1 MSPLKLR
8 LPPFLTAVPFCGF
21 LILKLELIRHELF
34 TKWFIFLHRSII
46 LPPIDYLSSINI
58 SFTINV
64 SMFVPQLLFFKK
76 VDYGFN
82 MIVAVW
88 PLHNGPTYWY
98 FLPNDYP
105 CKRLFLIALLC
116 SLLTPYLLTIILVA
130 LCQMFGKDRAKRILF
145 SSFIWEGWQ
154 VSCSLWLHH
163 HHFCLTHIVII
174 LAGFQGGGSSQIL
187 KHC

>member
-1 MSPLKLR
+1 
-8 LPPFLTAVPFCGF
+8 
-21 LILKLELIRHELF
+21 
-34 TKWFIFLHRSII
+34 
-46 LPPIDYLSSINI
+46 
-58 SFTINV
+58 
-64 SMFVPQLLFFKK
+64 MFVPQLLFFKK

-82 MIVAVW
+82 VIVAVW

-145 SSFIWEGWQ
+145 SSFIWEG
-154 VSCSLWLHH
+154 
-163 HHFCLTHIVII
+163 
-174 LAGFQGGGSSQIL
+174 
-187 KHC
+187 